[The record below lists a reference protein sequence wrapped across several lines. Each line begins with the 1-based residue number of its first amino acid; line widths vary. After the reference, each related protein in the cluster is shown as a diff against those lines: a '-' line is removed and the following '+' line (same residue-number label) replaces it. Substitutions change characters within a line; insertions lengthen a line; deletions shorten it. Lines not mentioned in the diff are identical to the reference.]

1 MKMNY
6 ESFNKN
12 IKIRKCTVDDVDS
25 IYNIKNI
32 VIDNFKEEEK
42 GWQIKMEIPKEVWKA
57 YEILVKRGYDRFV
70 LKDQEDE
77 GVKKNIEVKLR
88 KL

>member
-1 MKMNY
+1 MKVFY
-6 ESFNKN
+6 
-12 IKIRKCTVDDVDS
+12 
-25 IYNIKNI
+25 
-32 VIDNFKEEEK
+32 EK

-77 GVKKNIEVKLR
+77 GDKKNIEEKLR